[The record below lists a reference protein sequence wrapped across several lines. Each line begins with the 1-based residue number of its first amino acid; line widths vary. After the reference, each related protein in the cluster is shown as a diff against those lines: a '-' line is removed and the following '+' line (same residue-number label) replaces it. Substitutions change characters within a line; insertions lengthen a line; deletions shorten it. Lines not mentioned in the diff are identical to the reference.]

1 MNYQTNN
8 GNSTADSLS
17 DDIENVSSNI
27 PSYLQEVYHWA
38 YLNER
43 NAKLLDR
50 EFIVSAILW
59 GNSKRLRQAVL
70 DEVIA
75 GSYILQVAHVYGT
88 LIPELAKTVGEGGA
102 LEVIDIAPLQVS
114 LCKKKLEAFSSTH
127 VHIADAS
134 TRGSGNEFDLVN
146 CFFLLHE
153 VPDDLKV
160 KIVNTVLSQVA
171 PNGKAIFVDYHQPHK
186 WHPIRGFMQ
195 FIFRHLEPFAESLFH
210 SDIKN
215 MATSASNFTW
225 HKRTIF
231 GGLYQ
236 IIVATRT
243 ASA

>member
-114 LCKKKLEAFSSTH
+114 LCKKNLRRFQVRMYILLMHLHGDLEMNSTLLIAFFYCTKSRM
-127 VHIADAS
+127 I
-134 TRGSGNEFDLVN
+134 
-146 CFFLLHE
+146 
-153 VPDDLKV
+153 LK
-160 KIVNTVLSQVA
+160 
-171 PNGKAIFVDYHQPHK
+171 
-186 WHPIRGFMQ
+186 
-195 FIFRHLEPFAESLFH
+195 
-210 SDIKN
+210 
-215 MATSASNFTW
+215 
-225 HKRTIF
+225 
-231 GGLYQ
+231 
-236 IIVATRT
+236 
-243 ASA
+243 